1 LVNVLVIGS
10 GGREHA
16 LSWKLSQSSKV
27 ETVYTAPGN
36 GGTKNNVPLD
46 VTDLDGLSEF
56 AQKNNCFTVVG
67 PEDPL
72 AAGIVDKFNELNLK
86 VFGPSQ
92 AAAQLES
99 SKIWAK
105 NFMKRNN
112 IPTARFEI
120 FDDPQKAEEY
130 VKSIDYNV
138 VVKADGLAAGKGVIV
153 CNSND
158 EAISAIHT
166 ILVKKTFGD
175 AGNKII
181 IEERIDGIE
190 ASYIALSD
198 GDVALPMASS
208 QDHKR
213 IFDDDEGPNTG
224 GMGAYSPTPIV
235 TTDLAK
241 KIQEEVIEKTIHA
254 MKNEGIS
261 FKGFLYAGIM
271 IKDGKPYVLE
281 YNVRMGD
288 PECQPITMRMNFD
301 LYDYFVASVD
311 GTLSSMP
318 SLSWK
323 DQFAV
328 CVVLASNGY
337 PGTYSTNDE
346 ITGFDS
352 ISNDTH
358 VFHAGTKKYDGKIF
372 SNGGRVL
379 GVTSLGDS
387 LDSAISNV
395 YSATEKIIWSNKYC
409 RKDIGKKG
417 LSYFWVWNILSSVII
432 QFMFMSCSDFGIFL
446 IICFSNTSEIVIVSF
461 FAKNLS

>member
-1 LVNVLVIGS
+1 MVNVLVIGS

-36 GGTKNNVPLD
+36 GGTKNNIPLD
-46 VTDLDGLSEF
+46 VNDLDALAEF

-72 AAGIVDKFNELNLK
+72 AAGIVDKFNKLNLK

-120 FDDPQKAEEY
+120 FDDPQKAEEH
-130 VKSIDYNV
+130 VKSIDYDV

-153 CNSND
+153 CNGND
-158 EAISAIHT
+158 EAISAIQT

-198 GDVALPMASS
+198 GNVALPMASS

-213 IFDDDEGPNTG
+213 IFDDDKGPNTG
-224 GMGAYSPTPIV
+224 GMGAYSPTPII
-235 TTDLAK
+235 TNDLAK

-254 MKNEGIS
+254 MKNEGIF

-271 IKDGKPYVLE
+271 IKDDKPYVLE

-311 GTLSSMP
+311 GTLSSLP

-328 CVVLASNGY
+328 CVVLASDGY
-337 PGTYSTNDE
+337 PGSYSTNDE

-352 ISNDTH
+352 IPNDTN
-358 VFHAGTKKYDGKIF
+358 VFHAGTKKSDGKIL

-387 LDSAISNV
+387 LESAIDNA
-395 YSATEKIIWSNKYC
+395 YLAIEKISWSNKFC
-409 RKDIGKKG
+409 RTDIGKKG
-417 LSYFWVWNILSSVII
+417 LSYF
-432 QFMFMSCSDFGIFL
+432 
-446 IICFSNTSEIVIVSF
+446 
-461 FAKNLS
+461 